1 MKSLRE
7 LKEFLLCLISST
19 QGKGPSSTRLV
30 YLANGLGCL
39 FCALVMTIGG
49 IEVYCAKFKADPVY
63 WTAVAALWT
72 ATLGFST
79 KAKSEQ
85 NRGSVQVATAPR
97 HSPAA
102 PAVAS
107 ATMMVP
113 APVQGD

>member
-1 MKSLRE
+1 MKSLSEMMSE
-7 LKEFLLCLISST
+7 LKRFLLCLISST

-30 YLANGLGCL
+30 YLANGLGAL

-72 ATLGFST
+72 ATLGFGA
-79 KAKSEQ
+79 KAKGEQ
-85 NRGSVQVATAPR
+85 NRGSVQLATAQR
-97 HSPAA
+97 HSA
-102 PAVAS
+102 PAILA
-107 ATMMVP
+107 P